1 MKLRDKIEKAFTFKS
16 DLTELENVYVKTKT
30 IDANK
35 GATFNERVESLREFK
50 EERLEQ
56 LTLWNTKSDYGL

>member
-16 DLTELENVYVKTKT
+16 ELSELENVYVKTKT
-30 IDANK
+30 VDANK

-56 LTLWNTKSDYGL
+56 LTLWKD

>member
-16 DLTELENVYVKTKT
+16 DLSELENVYVKTKT
-30 IDANK
+30 VDANK
-35 GATFNERVESLREFK
+35 GLTFNERSQGLKEFK

-56 LTLWNTKSDYGL
+56 LKNK

>member
-1 MKLRDKIEKAFTFKS
+1 MLDKIQKAFTFRS
-16 DLTELENVYVKTKT
+16 ELPELENVYIKTKT
-30 IDANK
+30 VDANK

-56 LTLWNTKSDYGL
+56 LTLWKD

>member
-16 DLTELENVYVKTKT
+16 DLTELDNVYVKTKT
-30 IDANK
+30 VDANK

-56 LTLWNTKSDYGL
+56 LTLWKD

>member
-16 DLTELENVYVKTKT
+16 DLSELDNIYVKTKT
-30 IDANK
+30 VDANK

-56 LTLWNTKSDYGL
+56 LTLWKD

>member
-16 DLTELENVYVKTKT
+16 DLSELDNIYVKTKT
-30 IDANK
+30 VDANK
-35 GATFNERVESLREFK
+35 GATFNERSQGLKEFK

-56 LTLWNTKSDYGL
+56 LTLWNTKSDFGL

>member
-16 DLTELENVYVKTKT
+16 DLTELDNVYVKTKT
-30 IDANK
+30 VDANK

-56 LTLWNTKSDYGL
+56 LKNK